1 MVHAYDRLGAR
12 LARGEL
18 PAEGLQEPTR
28 RLLELVDGEVRSV
41 RIETFEADHVIT
53 ARERDHLLADRE
65 EEADGMTVWREH
77 DVVTIGAVRGRVQTL
92 TSRAGLRFTLYD
104 LVHDK
109 AVTCYLRPGHEEI
122 MRDLWGELVTVHGRV
137 RREAE
142 TGRPMTIRDVRR
154 IEPLPEGD
162 RGSWKRARG
171 VREDALPAEDRIR
184 RIRDAW

>member
-28 RLLELVDGEVRSV
+28 RLVELVDGEVRSV

-53 ARERDHLLADRE
+53 ARERDHLLADLE
-65 EEADGMTVWREH
+65 ED
-77 DVVTIGAVRGRVQTL
+77 
-92 TSRAGLRFTLYD
+92 D

-142 TGRPMTIRDVRR
+142 TGRRMTIRDVRR

-162 RGSWKRARG
+162 RGSWTRARG